1 MANTLFDKLGGLPC
15 IELVHR
21 LFYDRMY
28 AHPWLKDFLHGRT
41 REFQESQ
48 QTNFMA
54 GLFGGPQTFR
64 GRFPRG
70 AHQHLFITEEV
81 FEIRAEM
88 LESALIEAKV
98 PEDLRARW
106 LRYDASLKNAV
117 VKTDVSECEP
127 RYPNDPII
135 VVEKP

>member
-15 IELVHR
+15 IENVHR

-28 AHPWLKDFLHGRT
+28 AHPWLKEFLHGRT

-48 QTNFMA
+48 QNDFMA
-54 GLFGGPQTFR
+54 GLFGGPKVFR
-64 GRFPRG
+64 GRLPHG

-81 FEIRAEM
+81 FDIRAEL
-88 LESALIEAKV
+88 LES
-98 PEDLRARW
+98 
-106 LRYDASLKNAV
+106 AV

-127 RYPNDPII
+127 RYNKDPII

>member
-1 MANTLFDKLGGLPC
+1 MANTLFEKLGGTPC

-48 QTNFMA
+48 QTDFMI
-54 GLFGGPQTFR
+54 GLFGGPKTYR
-64 GRFPRG
+64 GRLPSS

-81 FEIRAEM
+81 FDIRAEM

-98 PEDLRARW
+98 PDDLRAQ
-106 LRYDASLKNAV
+106 
-117 VKTDVSECEP
+117 
-127 RYPNDPII
+127 
-135 VVEKP
+135 